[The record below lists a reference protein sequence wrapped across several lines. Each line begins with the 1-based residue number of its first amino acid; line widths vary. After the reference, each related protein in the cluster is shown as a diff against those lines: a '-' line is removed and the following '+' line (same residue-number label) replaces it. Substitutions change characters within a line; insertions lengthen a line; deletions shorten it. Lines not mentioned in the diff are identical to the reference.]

1 MKTEA
6 FEPRIVAFCCH
17 YCAYSSAD
25 LEGVMRIQYPPNVRI
40 IRTPCTGRLET
51 EYFMKALENG
61 ADGVLVAGCLEGG
74 CHFVEGNL
82 CAKRRVN
89 YTRDMLEEIGI
100 EKERLRM
107 VNISAA
113 MARPLA
119 DTITDM
125 VETIRKLGP
134 SPLRKSNGK
143 QPSSELRNP
152 RPETTAKNENGKNLQ
167 AVGSH
172 TAQ

>member
-1 MKTEA
+1 MKSEA
-6 FEPRIVAFCCH
+6 FQPKILAFCCH

-25 LEGVMRIQYPPNVRI
+25 LAGSMRIQYPPNVRI

-89 YTRDMLEEIGI
+89 YTRDMLDG
-100 EKERLRM
+100 
-107 VNISAA
+107 N
-113 MARPLA
+113 RPRKRTPPHGQHFRRHGPA
-119 DTITDM
+119 PGGYITDM
-125 VETIRKLGP
+125 VETVRKLGP
-134 SPLRKSNGK
+134 SPMKSNG
-143 QPSSELRNP
+143 SY
-152 RPETTAKNENGKNLQ
+152 
-167 AVGSH
+167 
-172 TAQ
+172 